1 MLAGMLFRLMAL
13 LALVAGITW
22 LARRILPPRASPG
35 VARRGYDFSIEFH
48 EGRRR
53 HIDGVVPRAVYNAF
67 EDVASLSRASGRV
80 SARRDGRLDFSDG
93 IPEGVQQQFQNAWWS
108 GRDA

>member
-1 MLAGMLFRLMAL
+1 MPRDAETLPLTQDQVAMAL
-13 LALVAGITW
+13 GSA
-22 LARRILPPRASPG
+22 
-35 VARRGYDFSIEFH
+35 
-48 EGRRR
+48 
-53 HIDGVVPRAVYNAF
+53 DGVVPRAVYNAF